1 MTLINHTYSFVFVHV
16 PKNAGTS
23 VAQYLSQLS
32 TYRDQEIGATALGE
46 AVAPRYR
53 ERFSLHKHSTLA
65 EIREVI
71 GPDDLARY
79 RTIAVVR
86 DPADRVR
93 SIFAFLRTWSKWT
106 SLDPEYS
113 SYAADFPTT
122 RRVHGPAGRLRSAY
136 TDFVTWPRRRAA
148 AKETTQAQT
157 AVRGFEDVD
166 AFIAS
171 DLFMM
176 PGPDRLFLPQVDWLT
191 LDDETIGVDRVIRFE
206 HLQSDLARAISEL
219 GLPQERLSA
228 ELPRSN
234 ASRGKG
240 AKPLRPESVA
250 RLGKR
255 YERDYELLGSWS

>member
-1 MTLINHTYSFVFVHV
+1 MTLINHTYGFVFVHV

-32 TYRDQEIGATALGE
+32 TYRDQEIGGTALGE
-46 AVAPRYR
+46 AAAPHYR

-65 EIREVI
+65 EIRDVI
-71 GPDDLARY
+71 SPDDLARY

-106 SLDPEYS
+106 SLDPEYAT
-113 SYAADFPTT
+113 YAADFPTI
-122 RRVHGPAGRLRSAY
+122 RRVRGPAGRLRSAY
-136 TDFVTWPRRRAA
+136 TDLVGWPSRRAA
-148 AKETTQAQT
+148 AKETAEAQT

-191 LDDETIGVDRVIRFE
+191 LDGETVGVDQVVRFE
-206 HLQSDLARAISEL
+206 HLESDLAGAISEL
-219 GLPQERLSA
+219 GLPQERLTTTLA
-228 ELPRSN
+228 RSN

-250 RLGKR
+250 RLGQR
-255 YERDYELLGSWS
+255 YERDYELLGSWN